1 MTREA
6 TVTLTLPSKYI
17 STFIQGM
24 FASSGAHNKSAW
36 TDKNHNSWH
45 EAPWQKKNPHFL
57 WLNSQDDFFVC
68 LLFDARLFFA

>member
-1 MTREA
+1 
-6 TVTLTLPSKYI
+6 
-17 STFIQGM
+17 M

-45 EAPWQKKNPHFL
+45 EAPWHKKKNPHFL